1 MLFKKKK
8 TKNSVFPFKI
18 TEMGKCLQKHI
29 AFSDYKVIFSSNLTR
44 VNFKGISVDL
54 RAVPL
59 LTSLYL
65 CFWKAAARGAGRGR
79 RPSAPP
85 GDGEKDR
92 AFTNAFFF
100 CHKEM

>member
-1 MLFKKKK
+1 
-8 TKNSVFPFKI
+8 
-18 TEMGKCLQKHI
+18 MGKCLQKHI

-59 LTSLYL
+59 LTSLSL
-65 CFWKAAARGAGRGR
+65 FLKSCGDGRGR
-79 RPSAPP
+79 AQA
-85 GDGEKDR
+85 GGGGEKAFRSSRGWGER